1 LFFTEIIYFFREIAK
16 YEKKLRELKQSLANK
31 LEIAQSSYNV
41 IQKTL
46 VEISKLVNK
55 PNLPEILKSPSE
67 YTEDDWD
74 ENSKQKFLN

>member
-1 LFFTEIIYFFREIAK
+1 M
-16 YEKKLRELKQSLANK
+16 
-31 LEIAQSSYNV
+31 